1 MIRIRKRRE
10 PDDPSNSGSLNDL
23 SFLLIIFFIVIAGF
37 NVNKGFLLTLPDRE
51 KARVVRTQE
60 LMKCSVSATGAIS
73 MDGAEVDVPTLR
85 LRSSER
91 LSEYPNMTFLLE
103 VHPDA
108 PYGSVISV
116 IHEVRA
122 LKIENFSF
130 RMSEVES

>member
-37 NVNKGFLLTLPDRE
+37 NVNKGFLLNLPDRE

-60 LMKCSVSATGAIS
+60 LLRCRVSAAGTIS
-73 MDGAEVDVPTLR
+73 MDGKEIDVPTLR
-85 LRSSER
+85 ERSSER

-108 PYGSVISV
+108 PYGAVISV

-122 LKIENFSF
+122 MKIENFSF
-130 RMSEVES
+130 RMTEAES